1 MTWLNWSCVGA
12 FSNFHEGNCEEGKS
26 FEEDKEKKKK
36 KGEIIRAERK
46 FHENVER
53 GKYFMNIIADNDD
66 RTGKYWTGI

>member
-1 MTWLNWSCVGA
+1 MWVHSRIFTKVTA
-12 FSNFHEGNCEEGKS
+12 K
-26 FEEDKEKKKK
+26 KENRLKKIKKKKK

>member
-1 MTWLNWSCVGA
+1 MWVHSRIFTKVTA
-12 FSNFHEGNCEEGKS
+12 K
-26 FEEDKEKKKK
+26 KENRLKKIKKKKK

-66 RTGKYWTGI
+66 RTRKYWTGI

>member
-1 MTWLNWSCVGA
+1 MWVHSRIFTEVTA
-12 FSNFHEGNCEEGKS
+12 K
-26 FEEDKEKKKK
+26 KENRLKKIKKKKK

>member
-36 KGEIIRAERK
+36 RRDYTGRKEISWKCWA
-46 FHENVER
+46 
-53 GKYFMNIIADNDD
+53 
-66 RTGKYWTGI
+66 W